1 MVARGGQSLEGSGNV
16 QLSGNNNTVLTV
28 LSSSSGALSKTRI
41 YELLEIVVDSDI
53 PKSKNYSLK
62 PPAYIE
68 SKLVFNRA
76 PKYINKFRN
85 HADEYN
91 RLSEVIK
98 EFPNS
103 EDIVKKLNDL
113 FLDTADFTVEGIA
126 IIGDGDSQL
135 DAIGEKLKHAI
146 TSDRRFGLRD
156 YTEEDVEQFCIALME
171 YGVSKCKILID
182 LDIDASD

>member
-1 MVARGGQSLEGSGNV
+1 MVSIMGQSLEGSGNV

-28 LSSSSGALSKTRI
+28 LSSASKVLSKTRI

-62 PPAYIE
+62 PPVYIE
-68 SKLVFNRA
+68 SKLIFNRA

-98 EFPNS
+98 DFPNS

-113 FLDTADFTVEGIA
+113 FLDTAAFSAEGVVLV
-126 IIGDGDSQL
+126 GDGDDQL
-135 DAIGEKLKHAI
+135 DAINEKLKQAI
-146 TSDRRFGLRD
+146 TSDQRFVLRN

-182 LDIDASD
+182 SGIDASN